1 MLVDSNP
8 EKEDLNLEEAMFLM
22 EQNISRAEALNAL
35 RVAIRSV
42 RRSPIKLPFGD
53 DERFFIEIRIPRF
66 AERLDL
72 QMAAQL
78 MLAGLGG
85 SERLVA
91 ALPSLI
97 TSFRLPAET
106 ESGEIMQAV
115 YNAEP
120 LPDIPVLNLTP
131 ADLFSDSSDFNATPM
146 LMTMIITALMELSG
160 RTQTVAAGVNELL
173 ELFPGTNSNSAN
185 ILEQG
190 SSRVSGNQ

>member
-1 MLVDSNP
+1 VLVDSNP

>member
-1 MLVDSNP
+1 
-8 EKEDLNLEEAMFLM
+8 M
-22 EQNISRAEALNAL
+22 EQNTNRAEALNAL

-42 RRSPIKLPFGD
+42 RRAPIKLPFGD
-53 DERFFIEIRIPRF
+53 DERFFIEIKIPKF

-85 SERLVA
+85 SERLIA

-97 TSFRLPAET
+97 TAFRLPAET
-106 ESGEIMQAV
+106 ESGEIVQAV

-120 LPDIPVLNLTP
+120 LPDIPLLNLTP
-131 ADLFSDSSDFNATPM
+131 ADLFSDSSDFNATPV

-160 RTQTVAAGVNELL
+160 RTQTVAAGVNELI
-173 ELFPGTNSNSAN
+173 ELFPGANPNATN
-185 ILEQG
+185 LLDKG
-190 SSRVSGNQ
+190 SPRVSGTE

>member
-1 MLVDSNP
+1 
-8 EKEDLNLEEAMFLM
+8 MFLM